1 MTDILNINDLCVNLQ
16 GKIILSD
23 VQLTLSK
30 GDILGLVGPSGCGKT
45 TLLNTIAGFIEQNQ
59 GQIIINESMVITSK
73 QCVAPQHRNIG
84 MIFQDYALFPHLT
97 VEQNICF
104 GIDKLAKTE
113 QQSRLNNLVNLLELT
128 NLEKR
133 FPHQLS
139 GGQQQ
144 RVAIARALAP
154 QPKLLL
160 LDEPFSNIDA
170 RLRNELMLEMRHLL
184 KTLNIT
190 AIFVTHNKDEVF
202 TFADKIS
209 VMHQGSILQTGNP
222 ASVCQQPSNWQV
234 ADFLQL
240 GSWIPLRPQSAM
252 TFQSA
257 LGDIPL
263 PKEKVS
269 CAEKNNIQQLLLKP
283 QYIKLCSTATANV
296 QVDHIAITE
305 QGYHYLCSSLTR
317 ENDLAFKRLSF
328 YSDKLLSIDQ
338 QISLTI
344 KAHDFVIFDK
354 TSVQANSSYP

>member
-16 GKIILSD
+16 DKIILSD
-23 VQLTLSK
+23 VQLTLSA

-45 TLLNTIAGFIEQNQ
+45 TLLNTIAGFIAQEQ
-59 GQIIINESMVITSK
+59 GEIVIGNTLISNTMTITPENNI
-73 QCVAPQHRNIG
+73 APQHRNIG

-104 GIDKLAKTE
+104 GIDKLAKAE
-113 QQSRLNNLVNLLELT
+113 QQARLNNLVNLLELSH
-128 NLEKR
+128 LEKR

-170 RLRNELMLEMRHLL
+170 RLRNELMLAMRRLL
-184 KTLNIT
+184 KSLNIT

-209 VMHQGSILQTGNP
+209 VMHQGNILQTGNP
-222 ASVCQQPSNWQV
+222 GDVCQQPSNWQV

-240 GSWIPLRPQSAM
+240 GSWVPLKVQSSKINQ
-252 TFQSA
+252 TA
-257 LGDIPL
+257 LGEISL
-263 PKEKVS
+263 AKNKASNTKEGK
-269 CAEKNNIQQLLLKP
+269 IQQLLLKP
-283 QYIKLCSTATANV
+283 QYLSSCPTSTANV
-296 QVDHIAITE
+296 QINHIAITE
-305 QGYHYLCSSLTR
+305 QGYHYLCASLTADS
-317 ENDLAFKRLSF
+317 ELAFEQLSY
-328 YSDKLLSIDQ
+328 YSNELYTLGQ
-338 QISLTI
+338 QIALTV
-344 KAHDFVIFDK
+344 KTHDFVVFDK
-354 TSVQANSSYP
+354 SNT